1 MSDVFDDG
9 PAIILSVMKSLRRPS
24 AKFAIQVAL
33 PALLIVAAAIFS
45 GQMILNELAS
55 QVDRS
60 EARSAERSV
69 NAALNS
75 LLQRLRDTHAD
86 YAVWDDAVRALYGK
100 VDPQFV
106 ESNLRDSTKQ
116 GTLFDTAFLLDENN
130 RSVVGYQNGSQA
142 MRDAAAEFGT
152 PLTGM
157 IERVRLHPAPNDTVT
172 GFLRGRSGALYA
184 LAIGSIEPS
193 TNAVS
198 LPAGSARLLL
208 LGRTLDE
215 PRIERLRQEFVLH
228 GLALVAK
235 PLQGQAGVP
244 VVDPTGTEI
253 GLLTWTSSQQGAEAV
268 KRVLPTAFLA
278 VGLVCL
284 MMTFLMAIGYFN
296 LVEVRKREREALYAA
311 NHDGLTGLPNRAALG
326 RALEAATRGH
336 RRDLTPVALVYL
348 DLDGFK
354 EVNDA
359 YGHESGDAL
368 LRQVAAGF
376 AAICSEQG
384 LLARVGGDEF
394 AILLNRA
401 DTVLGAEAL
410 ADRLIHFLDL
420 PIAINGRMISI
431 GTSIGVATMSEE
443 GLSAE
448 ELLRRSDVAMYLAK
462 EFGRNRVAF
471 YDPSIDAARAER
483 MHLADQLREAVRTGQ
498 LAVVYQPIFE
508 AATLRP
514 TGVEALLRWL
524 HPEIGLVP
532 PDIFVPIAEES
543 GLIDQIGAF
552 VLDCACRDALAWP
565 DVRLSVN
572 VSAVQFRNPKFDVI
586 LADVVAKT
594 GFPLTR
600 LEIEMTETHL
610 VANPERAQTII
621 ANLRARGVAIS
632 LDDFGTGYS
641 SIGYLRRFSFDKLKL
656 DRSLVVGIT
665 TNETAREL
673 CEATIAIARAL
684 DLKVTAEGVE
694 TEPEAAVL
702 RQAGCDYLQGYAFAR
717 PMTAEAVGSFLLS
730 TVARPI
736 ALPWTR

>member
-1 MSDVFDDG
+1 M
-9 PAIILSVMKSLRRPS
+9 ILGVMKSLRRPS
-24 AKFAIQVAL
+24 AKFAVQVAL
-33 PALLIVAAAIFS
+33 PALLIVAAAIFA
-45 GQMILNELAS
+45 GQMILSEMAS

-75 LLQRLRDTHAD
+75 LLTRLRDTHAD
-86 YAVWDDAVRALYGK
+86 YAVWDDAVRGLYGT
-100 VDPQFV
+100 VSQQFV
-106 ESNLRDSTKQ
+106 DSNLKDSTKQ
-116 GTLFDTAFLLDENN
+116 ATLFDTVYVLDESN
-130 RSVVGYQNGSQA
+130 RSILGYQNGNA
-142 MRDAAAEFGT
+142 TMRDAAAEFGS
-152 PLTGM
+152 PLAGM
-157 IERVRLHPAPNDTVT
+157 IEHVREHSGPYDAVT
-172 GFLRGRSGALYA
+172 GYLRGRSGALYA
-184 LAIGSIEPS
+184 VAVGSILPS

-198 LPAGSARLLL
+198 PPAGTTRLLL

-215 PRIERLRQEFVLH
+215 ARLERLRQEFVLH
-228 GLALVAK
+228 GLRLVTN
-235 PLQGQAGVP
+235 PQPGQIGVP
-244 VVDPTGTEI
+244 LVDPTGARI
-253 GLLTWTSSQQGAEAV
+253 GLMTWTPSEQGAEAV
-268 KRVLPTAFLA
+268 KRVLPTAYLA

-284 MMTFLMAIGYFN
+284 MMMFLMAIGYFN
-296 LVEVRKREREALYAA
+296 LVEVRKREREAVFAA

-326 RALEAATRGH
+326 RALEAATSVH
-336 RRDLTPVALVYL
+336 RRDRTPVALVYL

-368 LRQVAAGF
+368 LRHVAAGF
-376 AAICSEQG
+376 AAICSGEG

-394 AILLNRA
+394 ALLLHRA
-401 DTVLGAEAL
+401 EPVAGVEGL
-410 ADRLIHFLDL
+410 ADRLIHFFDQ

-431 GTSIGVATMSEE
+431 GTSIGVAVMTEE

-483 MHLADQLREAVRTGQ
+483 MRLADQLREAIRTDQ

-508 AATLRP
+508 ATTLRP

-552 VLDCACRDALAWP
+552 VLDRACRDAMAWP

-586 LADVVAKT
+586 LADVVAET
-594 GFPLTR
+594 GFPLAR

-641 SIGYLRRFSFDKLKL
+641 SIGYLRSFSFDKLKL

-665 TNETAREL
+665 TNDTAREL

-694 TEPEAAVL
+694 TEREAAVL

-717 PMTAEAVGSFLLS
+717 PMSAEAVGSFLLS
-730 TVARPI
+730 TVARPV